1 MLEISFIVNSN
12 YNGQIKNILDF
23 RDTYGDI
30 HLDDIIHY
38 ILRRYL
44 KRNIYIEKI
53 NIFLIGLYDNIE
65 VNVSF
70 ENNNL
75 IKPSYTYKNTEIKHI
90 IFFDET
96 EEKNIKFID
105 GHLDIDLY
113 NNWKL
118 MDRLYRSFYGL
129 KDDFKNVI

>member
-75 IKPSYTYKNTEIKHI
+75 IKPSYTYKSTEIKHI

-105 GHLDIDLY
+105 GQLDIDLY

>member
-90 IFFDET
+90 IFF
-96 EEKNIKFID
+96 
-105 GHLDIDLY
+105 
-113 NNWKL
+113 
-118 MDRLYRSFYGL
+118 
-129 KDDFKNVI
+129 